1 VTEFDPTGRVPWV
14 MRVKTRSSSPSKAAV
29 GFVKSASDKVGISS
43 ETKSASDKVGK
54 IIMEADPLIRKDLTL
69 NFVMQFPRRDRI
81 FEPPTML
88 LFIFLKTVKFFLSTS
103 P

>member
-69 NFVMQFPRRDRI
+69 NFVMQFPAVIEYLNLQRC
-81 FEPPTML
+81 F
-88 LFIFLKTVKFFLSTS
+88 FSSSLKL
-103 P
+103 